1 MKLPTS
7 TTHDIRVTQ
16 MTVVPRNEPSF
27 SEMAFTVRIVDEAAG
42 EFVQVQSLSGV
53 PTPNTIAVDKD
64 EWPALRDAIE
74 YMVSQC
80 KDYTK

>member
-7 TTHDIRVTQ
+7 TTHDIRVTA
-16 MTVVPRNEPSF
+16 MTVTPKGRPTF
-27 SEMAFTVRIVDEAAG
+27 DAMAFTVSIIDEAAG
-42 EFVQVQSLSGV
+42 EFVRVFSANEEV
-53 PTPNTIAVDKD
+53 EPNTIAINKE

-80 KDYTK
+80 KDYTV